1 MTDAYRPGYHFT
13 PPVHWMND
21 PNGLVYYAGEYHLF
35 YQHHPHSNVWGPMH
49 WGHAVSRDLVD
60 WQHLPIA
67 LVPDELGMIYSGSA
81 VVDWENT
88 AGFGKEALVIFFT
101 YNKNYYETQNLA
113 YSLDR
118 GRTWTKYDG
127 NPVLTPPPDTP
138 DFRDPKVIWFGA
150 PDSGHW
156 VMSLAA
162 GRSIRFYTS
171 RNLREWQFSGDFS
184 GYGSADGVWETPDLF
199 ELPVDGG
206 PATRWV
212 LTAGIGNGGP
222 AGGSATQYFVG
233 HFDGTN
239 FQSENPPE
247 VTLWADWGAD
257 FYASQ
262 SWSDEPNGR
271 RIAIAWLSNWKYAI
285 FTPTEAEDWRSAFSV
300 PRELSLRRTDA
311 GIRLAQKPIA
321 ELESLRGEHQHW
333 ENVTV
338 SPAQNLLAGLEADQ
352 YEIIVELEPEPGVG
366 QFGFSLRVGDGEQ
379 TLVAYDVSEQ
389 KLLIDRRQ
397 SGSVDFHA
405 DFAAVHTADLAL
417 PEKRLRLRILVDRS
431 TLEVFAQDGSL
442 CMTETIFP
450 SAQSRGME
458 LFTTG
463 GGLKVRRLDVY
474 FHVVATSV
482 AL

>member
-1 MTDAYRPGYHFT
+1 MDDIYRPAFHFT
-13 PPVHWMND
+13 PPAHWMND
-21 PNGLVYYAGEYHLF
+21 PNGLVFYDGEYHLF

-49 WGHAVSRDLVD
+49 WGHAVSRDLVN

-67 LVPDELGMIYSGSA
+67 LVPDEQGMIYSGSA

-88 AGFGKEALVIFFT
+88 AGFGKEALVTFFT

-113 YSLDR
+113 YSLDK
-118 GRTWTKYDG
+118 GRTWTKYEG

-138 DFRDPKVIWFGA
+138 DFRDPKVIWYGSRE
-150 PDSGHW
+150 SGHW

-171 RNLREWQFSGDFS
+171 KNLREWEFSGSFS
-184 GYGSADGVWETPDLF
+184 GHGSADGVWETPDLF

-212 LTAGIGNGGP
+212 LTVGIGNGGP
-222 AGGSATQYFVG
+222 AGGSATQYFIG
-233 HFDGTN
+233 GFDGTN

-257 FYASQ
+257 FYAPQ

-311 GIRLAQKPIA
+311 GIRLAQQPIA
-321 ELESLRGEHQHW
+321 ELESLRGEHRHW

-338 SPAQNLLAGLEADQ
+338 GPAQNLLAGLEGDQ
-352 YEIIVELEPEPGVG
+352 YEIIAELEPEPDTKE
-366 QFGFSLRVGDGEQ
+366 FGFSLRAGSDEQ
-379 TLVAYDVSEQ
+379 TVVKYDMERCRLV
-389 KLLIDRRQ
+389 IDRTH

-405 DFAAVHTADLAL
+405 DFAAVHAADLAL
-417 PEKRLRLRILVDRS
+417 RENRLRLRILVDRC
-431 TLEVFAQDGSL
+431 TLEVFAQDGLLSL
-442 CMTETIFP
+442 TEAVFP
-450 SAQSRGME
+450 SAGSRGLE
-458 LFTTG
+458 FFTTG
-463 GGLKVRRLDVY
+463 GGLKVRTLSVY
-474 FHVVATSV
+474 FLSAARFMV
-482 AL
+482 